1 MKNAASNIRATN
13 AKNLRR
19 NDKWEKKILKEVF
32 QSQIETIINKQP

>member
-1 MKNAASNIRATN
+1 MKNAASNIRATS

-32 QSQIETIINKQP
+32 QSQIKTIINEQP